1 MNEVTLYLLLSL
13 VTFSSQGQIAPSER
27 RSVGEHMKHINREWT
42 FHEGFDLSY
51 SVSFDNDQERIAHH
65 LTLVRNRL
73 AKKDLSDLTTEVR
86 HRREALL
93 DSLKSYA
100 FQKRFPINSYH
111 AERTPYFIDG
121 FNTHCAVGH
130 LMKVSGHGNLAQR
143 VSREHNYDYIRDIK
157 TAGLNEWA
165 VAHGFTQDELAWIQ
179 PSYGTS
185 RYTFGLGKSIN
196 GPITSMWN
204 DGDSLLYIAGSFSTL
219 GDAPCGGL
227 MTYDGEELKCL
238 ETRLKGPIYDLAMG
252 HDGLYLVGDLSLSN
266 VKGQLAHLN
275 EEGLVL
281 YPSFDEGF
289 PIGKEIYV
297 DTSMGNDQLRIACTT
312 HITNS
317 IHRVYDFKNNRGLL
331 SLELFGFFSGMTK
344 DAVAGVFDSVS
355 ISQPDGTQ
363 DRLKA
368 ASLLL
373 FNQEKWSPFYL
384 EKGYLVTELEYW
396 NAATYVFELFGFPDL
411 RIRDDGVVDT
421 FLHEYMLSAFIE
433 DVDFF
438 DNGDAVMCGFPL
450 SIDPNDTSGDV
461 FYAGENWVGSGYRSF
476 VGALNVIKHFK
487 GKTIVGGDFFTP
499 EYRALT
505 MDGIGDYIQ
514 PRIGYLVWLGGNM
527 SVPEQK
533 EEQLISVYPNP
544 GKDLVTV
551 ILKGFSMSNE
561 TTLLVRGI
569 MGRHLNVSST
579 LLEESWRLD
588 VSALPN
594 GQYIINL
601 SNDEEIQTV
610 PFVIS
615 R

>member
-1 MNEVTLYLLLSL
+1 MKEVTLYLLLSI

-27 RSVGEHMKHINREWT
+27 RSIGEHMKHINKEWE
-42 FHEGFDLSY
+42 FYESIDHSY
-51 SVSFDNDQERIAHH
+51 CISFADDQERIAHH

-73 AKKDLSDLTTEVR
+73 AKRDVGDLSTKVR

-100 FQKRFPINSYH
+100 LQKRFPINNH
-111 AERTPYFIDG
+111 HTERTPCFIDD
-121 FNTHCAVGH
+121 FKTHCAVGH
-130 LMKVSGHGNLAQR
+130 LMKVSGHGDLAQHI
-143 VSREHNYDYIRDIK
+143 STEHNYDYIHDIK
-157 TAGLNEWA
+157 TAGVNEWA
-165 VAHGFTQDELAWIQ
+165 VDHGFTQDELAWIQ
-179 PSYGTS
+179 PGYGTPS
-185 RYTFGLGKSIN
+185 YTFGLGKSIN
-196 GPITSMWN
+196 GPIAGMWN
-204 DGDSLLYIAGSFSTL
+204 DGDSLLYIAGGFSTL
-219 GDAPCGGL
+219 GNAPCGGL

-266 VKGQLAHLN
+266 VKGQLARLN
-275 EEGLVL
+275 KEGLVL
-281 YPSFDEGF
+281 FPSFDEGF

-297 DTSMGNDQLRIACTT
+297 DTSMGEDHLRVACATRKT
-312 HITNS
+312 DS
-317 IHRVYDFKNNRGLL
+317 IHRMYDFENNKGVL
-331 SLELFGFFSGMTK
+331 SVELFGFFSGMTK
-344 DAVAGVFDSVS
+344 NAVAGVFDSVS

-368 ASLLL
+368 VSLLL
-373 FNQEKWSPFYL
+373 FNEEKWSSFYL

-396 NAATYVFELFGFPDL
+396 NGATYVFELFGFPDL

-421 FLHEYMLSAFIE
+421 FLHKYMLSAFIE
-433 DVDFF
+433 DVEFL
-438 DNGDAVMCGFPL
+438 DNGTAVMCGFPM
-450 SIDPNDTSGDV
+450 STNANDTSGDV
-461 FYAGENWVGSGYRSF
+461 FYADENWVGSRYYSF

-487 GKTIVGGDFFTP
+487 GKTIVGGNFFTP
-499 EYRALT
+499 EYRAST
-505 MDGIGDYIQ
+505 MDGTGDYIQ

-544 GKDLVTV
+544 GKDFVTV
-551 ILKGFSMSNE
+551 ISKGFSISNE
-561 TTLLVRGI
+561 TTLLVRDI
-569 MGRHLNVSST
+569 TGRHLNVSST
-579 LLEESWRLD
+579 LSEESWELD
-588 VSALPN
+588 VSGLPK